1 MNVING
7 MPAHALLL
15 HFVLV
20 LVPLTALLDIVCAF
34 WPAARRG
41 QLMWLTLVLAVVTM
55 VLTPITINAGGWL
68 YGLRANP
75 SPILREHAERGSL
88 MAYFAAALLVAA
100 VVLVVVREI
109 EDRSDKTRVATRALV
124 AILVLAVGI
133 ASMVQIY
140 RVGDAGAQSVWG
152 TEIARLTK
160 NHPG

>member
-15 HFVLV
+15 HAVLV
-20 LVPLTALLDIVCAF
+20 LVPLTALLEIVCGL

-41 QLMWLTLVLAVVTM
+41 HVLWLTLILAVTNM
-55 VLTPITINAGGWL
+55 VLTPITINAGEWL
-68 YGLRANP
+68 YGLRSNP

-88 MAYFAAALLVAA
+88 MVYFSAALLAAA
-100 VVLVVVREI
+100 VALVVLRVI
-109 EDRSDKTRVATRALV
+109 ERRSEKSPAVTRILTT
-124 AILVLAVGI
+124 ILVLAVAI
-133 ASMVQIY
+133 SSMVQIY

-152 TEIARLTK
+152 GEIARLTK

>member
-15 HFVLV
+15 HFILV
-20 LVPLTALLDIVCAF
+20 LVPLTALLEIVCGL

-41 QLMWLTLVLAVVTM
+41 QLMWLTLALAVVTM
-55 VLTPITINAGGWL
+55 VSTPITINAGGWL
-68 YGLRANP
+68 YGLRTNP

-88 MAYFAAALLVAA
+88 MAYFSAALLVAA
-100 VVLVVVREI
+100 VVLVVVRMTEG
-109 EDRSDKTRVATRALV
+109 RSDKGRVATRIFV

>member
-15 HFVLV
+15 HAVLV
-20 LVPLTALLDIVCAF
+20 LVPLIALLEIVCGL

-41 QLMWLTLVLAVVTM
+41 LVLWLTLLLAVINM
-55 VLTPITINAGGWL
+55 ALTPITINAGGWL
-68 YGLRANP
+68 FGLRTNP

-88 MAYFAAALLVAA
+88 MIYFSAALLAAA
-100 VVLVVVREI
+100 VALAVLRVI
-109 EDRSDKTRVATRALV
+109 ESRSDGRAATRIVV
-124 AILVLAVGI
+124 AIIVLAVGI
-133 ASMVQIY
+133 SSMVQIY

-152 TEIARLTK
+152 NEIARLTK

>member
-20 LVPLTALLDIVCAF
+20 LVPLTALLEIVCGL

-41 QLMWLTLVLAVVTM
+41 QLMWLTLALAVITM

-68 YGLRANP
+68 YDLRPNP

-100 VVLVVVREI
+100 VVLAVVRMTEG
-109 EDRSDKTRVATRALV
+109 RSDKGRVATRTLV

-152 TEIARLTK
+152 TEIAHLTK

>member
-15 HFVLV
+15 HAVLV
-20 LVPLTALLDIVCAF
+20 LVPLIALLEIVCGL

-41 QLMWLTLVLAVVTM
+41 LVLWLTLLLAVINM
-55 VLTPITINAGGWL
+55 ALTPITINAGGWL
-68 YGLRANP
+68 FGLRTNP

-88 MAYFAAALLVAA
+88 MIYFSAALLAAA
-100 VVLVVVREI
+100 VALAVLGVI
-109 EDRSDKTRVATRALV
+109 ESRSDNGRAATRIVV
-124 AILVLAVGI
+124 AIIVLAVGI
-133 ASMVQIY
+133 SSMVQIY

-152 TEIARLTK
+152 NEIARLTK

>member
-20 LVPLTALLDIVCAF
+20 LVPLTALLVIVCGL

-41 QLMWLTLVLAVVTM
+41 HLLWLTLILAVVTM

-68 YGLRANP
+68 YDLRANP

-88 MAYFAAALLVAA
+88 MAYFSAALLAAA
-100 VVLVVVREI
+100 VVLVVLRMTERPPGAGRTAI
-109 EDRSDKTRVATRALV
+109 RILV
-124 AILVLAVGI
+124 AIVVLAVGI
-133 ASMVQIY
+133 SSMVQIY

>member
-20 LVPLTALLDIVCAF
+20 LVPLTAVLEIVCGL

-41 QLMWLTLVLAVVTM
+41 QLMWLTLFLAAVTM
-55 VLTPITINAGGWL
+55 ALTPITINAGGWL
-68 YGLRANP
+68 YHLRPNP

-88 MAYFAAALLVAA
+88 MAYFSGALLAAA
-100 VVLVVVREI
+100 VVLVVVRVTER
-109 EDRSDKTRVATRALV
+109 RSGNSRVATRILA

-133 ASMVQIY
+133 SSMVQIY

-160 NHPG
+160 NHTG

>member
-20 LVPLTALLDIVCAF
+20 LVPLTALLEIVCGL

-41 QLMWLTLVLAVVTM
+41 QLMWLTVILAVITM

-75 SPILREHAERGSL
+75 SPILREHADRGSL
-88 MAYFAAALLVAA
+88 MTYFSAALLAA
-100 VVLVVVREI
+100 AIALVVLRVI
-109 EDRSDKTRVATRALV
+109 ERRSDKRRIAGQILV
-124 AILVLAVGI
+124 AIVVLAVGT
-133 ASMVQIY
+133 ASLVQIY

-152 TEIARLTK
+152 SEIARLTQK
-160 NHPG
+160 NAG

>member
-20 LVPLTALLDIVCAF
+20 LVPLTALLEIVCGL

-41 QLMWLTLVLAVVTM
+41 QLMWITLILAAVTM

-68 YGLRANP
+68 YDLRTNP

-88 MAYFAAALLVAA
+88 MSYFSAALLAAA
-100 VVLVVVREI
+100 VVLVVVRVI
-109 EDRSDKTRVATRALV
+109 ERRSGKSGAATRILV
-124 AILVLAVGI
+124 AIFILAVGI
-133 ASMVQIY
+133 SSMVQIY

-160 NHPG
+160 NHAG